1 MSCEAL
7 AALGGVDEPPRLS
20 SAAFTT
26 TGAELV
32 VFFDA
37 STDRAAA
44 ATGSYFS
51 CADILSFSGADV
63 SLCYWVD
70 ESQINAD
77 VSESGLVPDSNVTLL
92 SGVVKRPCEERCDCD
107 RAANSS
113 SVSVAAPDPPLVPIA
128 LLDGPTTAA
137 ACEGFVVGSSQSTG
151 SAGRDLLYFWTASV
165 VDVNASGNATTVLE
179 AVVDAA
185 NLGEGKASLEM
196 TSAQLESMAAGGAS
210 RVEIVLVL
218 TNFLGGV
225 SAPSAPF
232 PVSVRTD
239 QRRERFFECFFSCN
253 AKKSVGTD
261 APPNVEIVGGIV
273 QSTMRNKELSVRA
286 DGIATSCD
294 GRAQEDRAVTI
305 IFFLSPNGGLT
316 STSSDQRYFKLP
328 PYSLDAATE
337 YELAVTAVDVKAGTN
352 ATSTVT
358 LTVNRADVVA
368 IIAGGSRVVP
378 LGALELSAADSYDED
393 DPDGALVFSW
403 SLLGEAFA
411 GEVLELDGLAVGEYV
426 FQLNATSADGRFGST
441 SATIELVDDDPP
453 AVAVAFD
460 FYRVAATDKVVLY
473 GDAAPSSSGGS
484 WRTSSRFNTTW
495 IVTEGGL
502 EGNEGLEAWART
514 DVAISGSARD
524 REHDLVLASGA
535 LVAGA
540 TYAFRLEATLAGRA
554 AIGAASVSFYVA
566 RLPSSGKLEVLPA
579 AGFALETTF
588 ALATYSWVTEDA
600 PLQYAFKTRVNG
612 SESTLQ
618 AATRQSSLE
627 NVVLPEGSPNV
638 TVVVVAT
645 DALGGEAEAAA
656 GARVSPTAL
665 DGVALANLT
674 TSLLDSA
681 FALGNTEVV
690 CQTVVAAAGAA
701 DAALT
706 ATLID
711 AVAAIASD
719 IDADESLIEQTASA
733 LVSVAA
739 NGTGIAA
746 AAASSALDSVGILAN
761 ISVGITAV
769 AAASLGD
776 ALSGVLES
784 ELFAAYTSPN
794 ASNSSSRRL
803 AESAGD
809 TLGLALD
816 GIARAQLNGAVEGE
830 FASEVKSTKLRMSSQ
845 KLSTLGEEATVL
857 EAEDSSVS
865 LDASAT
871 GDATFAQFDVNQHAA
886 EPGGSEATT
895 KLVRFGLV
903 QSSGGED
910 GRRRRRLL
918 KVLDGRGR
926 RLFLDGRGRR
936 LFLDGRRLQGNGSK
950 VSLALGASSVSA
962 SNQTGGN
969 ATCPPGGGG
978 NVSFACADGSV
989 LSAPCPATGVREA
1002 TVVSFTCPFTEAGC
1016 AFWDGSAWSAPPDC
1030 ETVVDGGDVTCVCA
1044 VVDDAL
1050 DFSATSNS
1058 VLGTYA
1064 SAFTSLSGRD
1074 LVSSPLLYWTVFTM
1088 ALGCFVVGVIGF
1100 FLDRRDAAKKSD
1112 NAAKKSDAAII
1123 GCLSLEG
1130 LVAES
1135 MPGFVEELGHPF
1147 AWACRMLWK
1156 NHSWCKIVSTHM
1168 PANPRPRR
1176 CVTLFFSL
1184 LMIMF
1189 GQAIAFWFAYPVGF
1203 CDGAEFQR
1211 NCEAKKTLY
1220 AE

>member
-1 MSCEAL
+1 MTRRPS
-7 AALGGVDEPPRLS
+7 PSRL
-20 SAAFTT
+20 
-26 TGAELV
+26 
-32 VFFDA
+32 
-37 STDRAAA
+37 
-44 ATGSYFS
+44 
-51 CADILSFSGADV
+51 
-63 SLCYWVD
+63 
-70 ESQINAD
+70 
-77 VSESGLVPDSNVTLL
+77 
-92 SGVVKRPCEERCDCD
+92 
-107 RAANSS
+107 
-113 SVSVAAPDPPLVPIA
+113 
-128 LLDGPTTAA
+128 
-137 ACEGFVVGSSQSTG
+137 
-151 SAGRDLLYFWTASV
+151 
-165 VDVNASGNATTVLE
+165 
-179 AVVDAA
+179 
-185 NLGEGKASLEM
+185 
-196 TSAQLESMAAGGAS
+196 
-210 RVEIVLVL
+210 
-218 TNFLGGV
+218 
-225 SAPSAPF
+225 
-232 PVSVRTD
+232 
-239 QRRERFFECFFSCN
+239 
-253 AKKSVGTD
+253 
-261 APPNVEIVGGIV
+261 
-273 QSTMRNKELSVRA
+273 
-286 DGIATSCD
+286 
-294 GRAQEDRAVTI
+294 
-305 IFFLSPNGGLT
+305 IF
-316 STSSDQRYFKLP
+316 
-328 PYSLDAATE
+328 
-337 YELAVTAVDVKAGTN
+337 
-352 ATSTVT
+352 
-358 LTVNRADVVA
+358 
-368 IIAGGSRVVP
+368 
-378 LGALELSAADSYDED
+378 
-393 DPDGALVFSW
+393 
-403 SLLGEAFA
+403 
-411 GEVLELDGLAVGEYV
+411 
-426 FQLNATSADGRFGST
+426 
-441 SATIELVDDDPP
+441 
-453 AVAVAFD
+453 
-460 FYRVAATDKVVLY
+460 RVAATDKVVLY
-473 GDAAPSSSGGS
+473 GDAAPSSSGDVS
-484 WRTSSRFNTTW
+484 TWKTFNTTW

-554 AIGAASVSFYVA
+554 AVGAASVSFYVA
-566 RLPSSGKLEVLPA
+566 RPPSSGKLEVLPA

-618 AATRQSSLE
+618 VATRQPSLE

-656 GARVSPTAL
+656 GVRVSPTEL

-681 FALGNTEVV
+681 FALGNTEGV

-711 AVAAIASD
+711 AVAAIAATS
-719 IDADESLIEQTASA
+719 TPT
-733 LVSVAA
+733 
-739 NGTGIAA
+739 N
-746 AAASSALDSVGILAN
+746 SVGILAN

-769 AAASLGD
+769 AAASL
-776 ALSGVLES
+776 ATRSGVLES

-865 LDASAT
+865 LGVALT

-895 KLVRFGLV
+895 KLVRFG
-903 QSSGGED
+903 
-910 GRRRRRLL
+910 
-918 KVLDGRGR
+918 
-926 RLFLDGRGRR
+926 
-936 LFLDGRRLQGNGSK
+936 RLQGNGSK

-1112 NAAKKSDAAII
+1112 NAAKKGGDI

-1156 NHSWCKIVSTHM
+1156 NHSWCKILSTHM

-1189 GQAIAFWFAYPVGF
+1189 GQAVAFWFAYPVGF

-1220 AE
+1220 AEFIAGLTGEEVVRDACVWYVLEFATHFFTVRFRYDVPPEGTTEFCQLRTPEAQDIGFKRLLLIFLGVIMAIPFTEIFDATFVKYVCAPLKSCGYVHVLTGVAKRDAIAAFARFDTDGSGAIDSYELVCAMEAMGLPKPSNKDVSRMMSGAEELDRDQFMAMMAQHPKMMARAAALGANVVDVEGDGENVAPPLDRYWGISQSEIAETATTFGERVKAQLTFATAQTFAERVFHHLVESQQVAVAYGRRARSVGDDRRAARVIINMMRREFFSATEVKIFEQQLAPTFRRDEGEPERLPPVSLSAKVVATMLCLGAFLGPMLFLSIFASAVGNAMTRAWYFSTVFFVFIAVFIVEPFSVFVLKVAVPASIYEKLRWMQDPTAVTRSVLPP